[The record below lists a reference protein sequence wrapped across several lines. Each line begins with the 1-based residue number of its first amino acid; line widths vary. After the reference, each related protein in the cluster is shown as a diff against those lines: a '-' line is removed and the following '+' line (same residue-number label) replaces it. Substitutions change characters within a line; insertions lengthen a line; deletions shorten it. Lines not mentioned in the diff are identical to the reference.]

1 MADAAPT
8 SAATTPQ
15 QTASVAELQNARVDL
30 RRVSVQRNGRSL
42 GTYDAVELF
51 ARGEGGP
58 QLQAGDT
65 IVLVNKAILV
75 RVSGEVAHPGTAFLS
90 ADEPLSDAVSQA
102 GGLLSTA
109 TVARMTLTRGG
120 TAHPLA
126 EGDAAWTQPAHA
138 GDAIM
143 VPVAPRVSV
152 AGIVQHPG
160 EFTLRADTTLL
171 SALYQ
176 AGGPAKFADV
186 AHVAVVRDGQKT
198 QYNVTR
204 LVKGDLTQNPVLR
217 DGDVV
222 LVPQGRGIDGQ
233 AVFQNILSAALL
245 LRPF

>member
-1 MADAAPT
+1 
-8 SAATTPQ
+8 
-15 QTASVAELQNARVDL
+15 
-30 RRVSVQRNGRSL
+30 
-42 GTYDAVELF
+42 
-51 ARGEGGP
+51 
-58 QLQAGDT
+58 
-65 IVLVNKAILV
+65 
-75 RVSGEVAHPGTAFLS
+75 
-90 ADEPLSDAVSQA
+90 
-102 GGLLSTA
+102 
-109 TVARMTLTRGG
+109 
-120 TAHPLA
+120 
-126 EGDAAWTQPAHA
+126 
-138 GDAIM
+138 
-143 VPVAPRVSV
+143 V